1 MVQTGEYCTYR
12 RNRPV
17 KKLRYIDLSTP
28 RDYDA
33 VVRHLNSAD
42 IPIQDRNKLKLVI
55 SAELTDEQVAAI
67 DALPLE
73 EVSSIGTS
81 PLP

>member
-1 MVQTGEYCTYR
+1 M
-12 RNRPV
+12 

-73 EVSSIGTS
+73 EVASIGTS